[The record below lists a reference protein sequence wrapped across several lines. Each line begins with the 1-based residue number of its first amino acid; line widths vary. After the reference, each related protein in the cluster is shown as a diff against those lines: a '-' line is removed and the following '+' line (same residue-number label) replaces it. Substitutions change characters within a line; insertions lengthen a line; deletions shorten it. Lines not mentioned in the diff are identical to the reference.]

1 MFFSGYFGLIV
12 SLSLHNAAFSVT
24 ELSITNTQL
33 SLQLAALLNN
43 TLA

>member
-1 MFFSGYFGLIV
+1 MFFTGCFGLIV
-12 SLSLHNAAFSVT
+12 SPFHNAVFSVT